1 MALGEKPSVNY
12 EQLIKKDR
20 IHGRLYYDPE
30 IFRDE
35 MDKIWHSGWVY
46 VGHESEVPEAGSYV
60 TRQLGFQPIIIVRDQ
75 ERNVN
80 LFLNRCRHRGNTV
93 CQHEHGL

>member
-1 MALGEKPSVNY
+1 
-12 EQLIKKDR
+12 
-20 IHGRLYYDPE
+20 
-30 IFRDE
+30 

-46 VGHESEVPEAGSYV
+46 VGHESEVPETGSYV
-60 TRQLGFQPIIIVRDQ
+60 TRQLGVQPIIIVRDL

-93 CQHEHGL
+93 CQHEHGRSNLLRCEYHGWTYSTRGE